1 MQSQHKA
8 YLHILYFFWAENPSL
23 VSFIWYICIYNI
35 HICIFGCLYVH
46 IYLSVRLS
54 LWDPAICLFISPGFT
69 CHVLSPSCQWGF
81 IARWRTHLSG
91 PCSKVFCLAKRP
103 HHLTTHL
110 ILNRLGRLGD
120 PSEYPLQ
127 CSPYFHRATPV
138 TRPSSW
144 CVCPVV
150 VLSWLDNVFVC
161 LSSPNSSPPL
171 AETWKISRVTEEI
184 SIEAAVELEH
194 LPHYQL
200 SFEVQHLHPWE
211 GHLGHLCCWLSSG

>member
-1 MQSQHKA
+1 MGGEPISS
-8 YLHILYFFWAENPSL
+8 FFHL
-23 VSFIWYICIYNI
+23 IYMYIYIYNI
-35 HICIFGCLYVH
+35 HIFIFGCLYVH

-54 LWDPAICLFISPGFT
+54 LWDPAICLFISPVSPVIFT
-69 CHVLSPSCQWGF
+69 FSKLSMGIHF
-81 IARWRTHLSG
+81 TMTHAFVRALQQG
-91 PCSKVFCLAKRP
+91 IRLAKRP

-150 VLSWLDNVFVC
+150 VC

-171 AETWKISRVTEEI
+171 AET
-184 SIEAAVELEH
+184 
-194 LPHYQL
+194 
-200 SFEVQHLHPWE
+200 
-211 GHLGHLCCWLSSG
+211 